1 MSNMLKNCRP
11 TEIGRYVRRCLP
23 VVRNQQ
29 MAVAVLAAIGA
40 SASAGLHAQ
49 GARRAAPPDNFHWLN
64 EQNKASLV
72 MLVEEGIITK
82 DLGKKIAGALTQ
94 VIADG
99 AKPGAARS
107 RDYLA
112 IEADLIRIG
121 GPDVSRLHS
130 GRSRQDMGQT
140 TTRLLLRDAFLT
152 TYGQFNDARETLL
165 AMAEQHPHAL
175 LPFYTHGVQA
185 QPTTLGHYLGGYLQ
199 AMSRSSD
206 RYQQAWARLNLS
218 PLGGAAGGTSSFPVN
233 RPRLAALLGFD
244 GVLVNSFDAGQI
256 ANQDNGVELSTVAA
270 SGALTVSMLAADLTV
285 QYAQT
290 EPWFQLKEGGQT
302 GISSIM
308 PQKRNPIG
316 LERLHLT
323 TSTVTGEAVT
333 YLIQSNN
340 VMSGMGDYK
349 GDQPLQVVRALGR
362 MYEDFGSM
370 LKEFVFNPERALRE
384 VNSDYSMT
392 TELADILQ
400 RDAEVPF
407 RVGHHFA
414 SEIVTYG
421 RGHHLKPAE
430 IPYDAAQRLF
440 RDAWKE
446 FGRDDERLPLTEAQ
460 FRRALSGENMV
471 ESAKPV
477 GGPQKAEVLRMLAAE
492 KARLQADR
500 GWLTRVHSA
509 LDAAARQRDTG
520 LARIAAGN

>member
-1 MSNMLKNCRP
+1 MLL
-11 TEIGRYVRRCLP
+11 GA
-23 VVRNQQ
+23 VVQ
-29 MAVAVLAAIGA
+29 
-40 SASAGLHAQ
+40 AQ
-49 GARRAAPPDNFHWLN
+49 PAARRAAANDGFYWIN
-64 EQNKASLV
+64 EQNKASLI
-72 MLVEEGIITK
+72 MLVEEGIISK
-82 DLGKKIAGALTQ
+82 ELGTKIADSLTQ

-130 GRSRQDMGQT
+130 GRSRQDLGQT
-140 TTRLLLRDAFLT
+140 STRLHLRDAFLT
-152 TYGQFNDARETLL
+152 TYGQFNDARATLL
-165 AMAEQHPHAL
+165 AMAEKHPHAI

-185 QPTTLGHYLGGYLQ
+185 QPTALGHYLGGYLQ
-199 AMSRSSD
+199 AMTRSSD
-206 RYQQAWARLNLS
+206 RYKQAWGRLNLS

-233 RPRLAALLGFD
+233 RTRLAELLGFD
-244 GVLVNSFDAGQI
+244 GLVVNSFDAGQI

-285 QYAQT
+285 QYADPK
-290 EPWFQLKEGGQT
+290 PWFQLAEGEQT

-333 YLIQSNN
+333 FLIQANN

-349 GDQPLQVVRALGR
+349 SDQPLEVVRALGR
-362 MYEDFGSM
+362 MYQDFDDM
-370 LKEFVFNPERALRE
+370 LKATVFDPDRALLE

-400 RDAEVPF
+400 READTPF

-414 SEIVTYG
+414 SDVVTYG
-421 RGHHLKPAE
+421 RSHGLKPAQ
-430 IPYDAAQRLF
+430 IPYDEAQKLF
-440 RDAWKE
+440 TEAWKT
-446 FGRDDERLPLTEAQ
+446 FGKADQRLPLTETQ

-471 ESAKPV
+471 ESAKPI

-500 GWLTRVHSA
+500 EWLASTRRK
-509 LDAAARQRDTG
+509 LDDATAQRDAG
-520 LARIAAGN
+520 VAALRSSR